1 MVPMKRTVAPAE
13 GDRTKRVAARESRSL
28 GVSSMWMVSVVL
40 VIGLEG
46 MSGVYAEDSAV
57 DMVEGLAMDG
67 TL

>member
-1 MVPMKRTVAPAE
+1 
-13 GDRTKRVAARESRSL
+13 
-28 GVSSMWMVSVVL
+28 VSSMWMVSVVL

-67 TL
+67 AL

>member
-1 MVPMKRTVAPAE
+1 MVPIKRTVAPAE

-67 TL
+67 TV